1 MVALSRNVGDK
12 EQKIIILGDADC
24 LSNGEISI
32 SRKKVRASNYSL
44 ITSSFF
50 WMSDDEVP
58 IDVRRPPLPDNK
70 VYISKG
76 GMLVTKIVSLGIF
89 PLGLILFA
97 ILIWVRRK
105 GR

>member
-1 MVALSRNVGDK
+1 
-12 EQKIIILGDADC
+12 DC
-24 LSNGEISI
+24 LSNGEISM

-44 ITSSFF
+44 ITSSFY

-58 IDVRRPPLPDNK
+58 IDVRRPSLPDDK
-70 VYISKG
+70 LYISTA
-76 GMLVTKIVSLGIF
+76 GMLTTKIFSVGVL
-89 PLGLILFA
+89 PLALIIFA